1 MPKYEVVNEK
11 TTYYSIVVEAES
23 AEEAFEIAKNTDIDE
38 WAEDN
43 VEWYQNE
50 AELLKED

>member
-1 MPKYEVVNEK
+1 MPKFNVVAER
-11 TTYYSIVVEAES
+11 TQYYSLEVEAS
-23 AEEAFEIAKNTDIDE
+23 TAEEAFEIAKNTDIDE